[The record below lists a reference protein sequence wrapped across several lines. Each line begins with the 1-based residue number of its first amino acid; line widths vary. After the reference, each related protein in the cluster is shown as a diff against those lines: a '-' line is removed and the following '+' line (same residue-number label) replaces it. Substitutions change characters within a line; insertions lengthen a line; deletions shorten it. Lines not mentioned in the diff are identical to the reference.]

1 MNTFNMYNRPL
12 AGSTS
17 HFLYH
22 LLETKA
28 ERITV
33 LLSRIIDVFQAQS
46 TGYGSKTSLK
56 QGKV

>member
-1 MNTFNMYNRPL
+1 MYNRPL

-17 HFLYH
+17 HFLYN